1 MKKLLTVFSLMAV
14 FSGQVMADNIDDLFA
29 GGEDRE
35 FEFERFSE
43 ANVMEAISHD
53 AGMSCKKGLC
63 VLTSNDTRFKEFTI
77 VMNGG
82 MGNNS
87 SNGFGGYGPGNN
99 NGGGIGIFLPTTG
112 GGTNYGDLPFESRLH
127 ANINIQLKVGTCSRS
142 VKIPRSL
149 YYAINRYMYG
159 LMNEDSTTRRSFT
172 PADEAM
178 ILFYTTVMKEASA
191 CK

>member
-1 MKKLLTVFSLMAV
+1 MKFLFILSLLLGASINAY
-14 FSGQVMADNIDDLFA
+14 ADNIDDLFA

-35 FEFERFSE
+35 FEFARFSE

-53 AGMSCKKGLC
+53 AGIACKNGLC
-63 VLTSNDTRFKEFTI
+63 TLTSNDTRFKEFTI
-77 VMNGG
+77 NMNGG
-82 MGNNS
+82 IGNNES
-87 SNGFGGYGPGNN
+87 GGFGGYGPGNGSGYN
-99 NGGGIGIFLPTTG
+99 IYLPGNGGGIVPGLSF
-112 GGTNYGDLPFESRLH
+112 NDRLH
-127 ANINIQLKVGTCSRS
+127 ANINIQLKLGTCTRS

-178 ILFYTTVMKEASA
+178 IMFYTTVMKEASA

>member
-1 MKKLLTVFSLMAV
+1 MNKLLAIFLLIFIGNLNA
-14 FSGQVMADNIDDLFA
+14 FADNIDDMFA

-35 FEFERFSE
+35 FKFERFSE

-53 AGMSCKKGLC
+53 AGMACKNGLC
-63 VLTSNDTRFKEFTI
+63 TLTSNDTRFKEFTI
-77 VMNGG
+77 NMNGG
-82 MGNNS
+82 MGNNE
-87 SNGFGGYGPGNN
+87 NGGFGGYGPGN
-99 NGGGIGIFLPTTG
+99 GGGVGIYLPS
-112 GGTNYGDLPFESRLH
+112 NNSVDYANIPFESRLH

>member
-1 MKKLLTVFSLMAV
+1 MKKLLTAFGLLALI
-14 FSGQVMADNIDDLFA
+14 SGPVMADNIDDLFA

-35 FEFERFSE
+35 FEFEKFSE
-43 ANVMEAISHD
+43 ANVMAAIAHD
-53 AGMSCKKGLC
+53 AGIACKNGLC
-63 VLTSNDTRFKEFTI
+63 TLTSNDTKYKEFSI
-77 VMNGG
+77 NMNGG

-87 SNGFGGYGPGNN
+87 SSGFGGYGPGNG
-99 NGGGIGIFLPTTG
+99 NGGFITFG
-112 GGTNYGDLPFESRLH
+112 GQPPANLPFEDRLH
-127 ANINIQLKVGTCSRS
+127 ANINVQLKVGSCTRTA
-142 VKIPRSL
+142 KIPRSL

-178 ILFYTTVMKEASA
+178 IMFYTTVMKEASA

>member
-1 MKKLLTVFSLMAV
+1 MKKLIFGLCFLL
-14 FSGQVMADNIDDLFA
+14 SGSNLVMADQIDDLFA
-29 GGEDRE
+29 GGDDRE

-53 AGMSCKKGLC
+53 AGMACRRGLC
-63 VLTSNDTRFKEFTI
+63 TLTSNDTRFKEFTI
-77 VMNGG
+77 NMNGG
-82 MGNNS
+82 MGNNE
-87 SNGFGGYGPGNN
+87 SNGFGGYGPGNGSGYN
-99 NGGGIGIFLPTTG
+99 IFLPGNG
-112 GGTNYGDLPFESRLH
+112 GNIPVGLPFEDRLH

>member
-1 MKKLLTVFSLMAV
+1 MKTMLTVFSLLAI
-14 FSGQVMADNIDDLFA
+14 FSGQVMADNIDDLFS

-43 ANVMEAISHD
+43 ANVMNAIAHD
-53 AGMSCKKGLC
+53 AGIACKNGLC
-63 VLTSNDTRFKEFTI
+63 TLTSNDTRFKEFTI
-77 VMNGG
+77 NMNGG
-82 MGNNS
+82 MGNNA
-87 SNGFGGYGPGNN
+87 SNGFGGYGPGNGSGGFGIIFPGNN
-99 NGGGIGIFLPTTG
+99 NGTSPL
-112 GGTNYGDLPFESRLH
+112 DLPFESRLH

-178 ILFYTTVMKEASA
+178 IMFYTTVMKEASA

>member
-1 MKKLLTVFSLMAV
+1 MKNFLAVIGLLTLV
-14 FSGQVMADNIDDLFA
+14 SGPVMADNIDDLFA

-53 AGMSCKKGLC
+53 AGIACRHGLC
-63 VLTSNDTRFKEFTI
+63 TLTSNDTRYKEFTI
-77 VMNGG
+77 NMNGG

-87 SNGFGGYGPGNN
+87 SGGFGGYGPGE
-99 NGGGIGIFLPTTG
+99 GGYNIILPGTG
-112 GGTNYGDLPFESRLH
+112 GGSSPLANMPFESRLH

>member
-1 MKKLLTVFSLMAV
+1 MKKLLTVFSLV
-14 FSGQVMADNIDDLFA
+14 FLISGSVMADNIDDLFA

-35 FEFERFSE
+35 FEFARFSE
-43 ANVMEAISHD
+43 ANVMEAISND
-53 AGMSCKKGLC
+53 AGMACRHGLC
-63 VLTSNDTRFKEFTI
+63 TLTSNDTRFKEFTI
-77 VMNGG
+77 NMNGG
-82 MGNNS
+82 IGNNES
-87 SNGFGGYGPGNN
+87 GGFGGYGPGS
-99 NGGGIGIFLPTTG
+99 GGGIGIFLPNNG
-112 GGTNYGDLPFESRLH
+112 GNLANIPLEDRLH
-127 ANINIQLKVGTCSRS
+127 ANINIQLKVGTCTRT

>member
-1 MKKLLTVFSLMAV
+1 MKKMFTLLSLLAI
-14 FSGQVMADNIDDLFA
+14 FSGRVMADNIDDLFA
-29 GGEDRE
+29 GGENNE
-35 FEFERFSE
+35 TGFARFSE
-43 ANVMEAISHD
+43 ANVMEAIAND
-53 AGMSCKKGLC
+53 AGIACKKGLC
-63 VLTSNDTRFKEFTI
+63 TLTSNDTRFKEFTI
-77 VMNGG
+77 NMNGG

-87 SNGFGGYGPGNN
+87 SGGFGGYGPGNN
-99 NGGGIGIFLPTTG
+99 NNGYNIYLPSTT
-112 GGTNYGDLPFESRLH
+112 NPIDPNMPFESRLH

>member
-1 MKKLLTVFSLMAV
+1 MKKLLGFILLMA
-14 FSGQVMADNIDDLFA
+14 FSNSTYADNIDDLFA

-53 AGMSCKKGLC
+53 AGIACRRGLC
-63 VLTSNDTRFKEFTI
+63 TLTSNDTRFKEFTI
-77 VMNGG
+77 NMNGG
-82 MGNNS
+82 IGNNES
-87 SNGFGGYGPGNN
+87 GGFGGYGPGNGGGVGIYFPTN
-99 NGGGIGIFLPTTG
+99 NGNLG
-112 GGTNYGDLPFESRLH
+112 NLPFESRLH

>member
-1 MKKLLTVFSLMAV
+1 MKFLFIMSLLFGISVNTY
-14 FSGQVMADNIDDLFA
+14 ADNIDDLFS

-53 AGMSCKKGLC
+53 AGMACRNGLC
-63 VLTSNDTRFKEFTI
+63 TLTSNDTRFKEFTI
-77 VMNGG
+77 NMNGG
-82 MGNNS
+82 LGNNE
-87 SNGFGGYGPGNN
+87 SNGYGGYGPGNGSGYNIYLPGNNN
-99 NGGGIGIFLPTTG
+99 NGGLA
-112 GGTNYGDLPFESRLH
+112 NMPFESRLH
-127 ANINIQLKVGTCSRS
+127 ANINIQLKVGSCTRT

-191 CK
+191 CNRP

>member
-1 MKKLLTVFSLMAV
+1 MKFLFLFLTLCGFHSN
-14 FSGQVMADNIDDLFA
+14 SYADQIDDLFS

-43 ANVMEAISHD
+43 NNVMDAIAHD
-53 AGMSCKKGLC
+53 AGIACRRGLC
-63 VLTSNDTRFKEFTI
+63 TLSSNDTRWREFTI
-77 VMNGG
+77 NMNGG

-87 SNGFGGYGPGNN
+87 SNGFGGFGPGEGNGGVIVFPGNN
-99 NGGGIGIFLPTTG
+99 
-112 GGTNYGDLPFESRLH
+112 GGTSPYGLPFEDRLH
-127 ANINIQLKVGTCSRS
+127 ANINIQIKVGSCVR
-142 VKIPRSL
+142 KINIPRSL

-178 ILFYTTVMKEASA
+178 IMFYTTIMKQAEG

>member
-1 MKKLLTVFSLMAV
+1 MKGFLVLFGLLSFLS
-14 FSGQVMADNIDDLFA
+14 SPIMADDIDDLFA
-29 GGEDRE
+29 GGENGE
-35 FEFERFSE
+35 TGFERFSE

-53 AGMSCKKGLC
+53 AGMACRRGLC
-63 VLTSNDTRFKEFTI
+63 TLTSNDTRFREFTI
-77 VMNGG
+77 NMNGG
-82 MGNNS
+82 IGNNES
-87 SNGFGGYGPGNN
+87 GGFGGYGPGS
-99 NGGGIGIFLPTTG
+99 GA
-112 GGTNYGDLPFESRLH
+112 GGTFINLGNNPGNLSFEDRLH
-127 ANINIQLKVGTCSRS
+127 ANVNLQLKVGSCSRT

>member
-1 MKKLLTVFSLMAV
+1 MKKVLFVLCLLMSGSKMA
-14 FSGQVMADNIDDLFA
+14 FADNIDDLFA

-35 FEFERFSE
+35 FEFARFSE

-53 AGMSCKKGLC
+53 AGMACKNGLC
-63 VLTSNDTRFKEFTI
+63 TLTSNDTRFKEFSI
-77 VMNGG
+77 NMNGG
-82 MGNNS
+82 MGNNE
-87 SNGFGGYGPGNN
+87 NGGFGGYGPGS
-99 NGGGIGIFLPTTG
+99 GTGIGIFLPTTG
-112 GGTNYGDLPFESRLH
+112 GSSLDLPFESRLH
-127 ANINIQLKVGTCSRS
+127 ANINIQLKVGTCVRT

>member
-1 MKKLLTVFSLMAV
+1 MKKLLALLAIASGVTFTVH
-14 FSGQVMADNIDDLFA
+14 ADQIDDLFA

-35 FEFERFSE
+35 FEFARFSE

-53 AGMSCKKGLC
+53 AGIACKKGGLC
-63 VLTSNDTRFKEFTI
+63 TLTSNDTRFKEFTI
-77 VMNGG
+77 NMNGG
-82 MGNNS
+82 VGNNA
-87 SNGFGGYGPGNN
+87 SNGFGGYGSGNGYNIYLPGQ
-99 NGGGIGIFLPTTG
+99 GGGSVTPGLP
-112 GGTNYGDLPFESRLH
+112 LEERMH
-127 ANINIQLKVGTCSRS
+127 ASVNIQLKVGTCTRS
-142 VKIPRSL
+142 INIPRSL
-149 YYAINRYMYG
+149 YYSINRYMYG

>member
-1 MKKLLTVFSLMAV
+1 MKKLLTVFSLLSI
-14 FSGQVMADNIDDLFA
+14 FSGTVMADSIDDLFA

-43 ANVMEAISHD
+43 ANVMSAISHD
-53 AGMSCKKGLC
+53 AGIACKHGLC
-63 VLTSNDTRFKEFTI
+63 TLTSNDTKYKEFSI
-77 VMNGG
+77 NMNGG
-82 MGNNS
+82 IGNNE
-87 SNGFGGYGPGNN
+87 SNGFGGYGSG
-99 NGGGIGIFLPTTG
+99 NGGGYNIILPG
-112 GGTNYGDLPFESRLH
+112 NTNPQAGLSFNDRLH
-127 ANINIQLKVGTCSRS
+127 ANINIQLKIGTCSRS

-178 ILFYTTVMKEASA
+178 IMFYTSVMKEASA

>member
-1 MKKLLTVFSLMAV
+1 MTKLLTVIGLLGL
-14 FSGQVMADNIDDLFA
+14 FSGRVMADNIDDLFA

-43 ANVMEAISHD
+43 ANVMNAISHD
-53 AGMSCKKGLC
+53 AGMACRRGLC
-63 VLTSNDTRFKEFTI
+63 TLTSNDTRFKEFSI
-77 VMNGG
+77 NMNGG

-99 NGGGIGIFLPTTG
+99 TG
-112 GGTNYGDLPFESRLH
+112 YNIYFPSVGEGTDYSNIPFENRLH
-127 ANINIQLKVGTCSRS
+127 ANINIQLKIGSCSRT
-142 VKIPRSL
+142 VKIPRALFYS
-149 YYAINRYMYG
+149 INRYMYG

-178 ILFYTTVMKEASA
+178 ILFYTTIMKEASA

>member
-1 MKKLLTVFSLMAV
+1 MKKLLTVFSLLAI
-14 FSGQVMADNIDDLFA
+14 FSGKVMADNIDDLFA
-29 GGEDRE
+29 GGENNE
-35 FEFERFSE
+35 TGFARFSE
-43 ANVMEAISHD
+43 ANVMTAIAND
-53 AGMSCKKGLC
+53 AGIACKKGLC
-63 VLTSNDTRFKEFTI
+63 TLTSNDTRFKEFTI
-77 VMNGG
+77 NMNGG
-82 MGNNS
+82 IGNNE
-87 SNGFGGYGPGNN
+87 SNGFGGYGPGSGTGVGIYFPTN
-99 NGGGIGIFLPTTG
+99 NGGVTPGLSF
-112 GGTNYGDLPFESRLH
+112 NDRLH
-127 ANINIQLKVGTCSRS
+127 AGINIQLKVGTCTRS